1 MLLAAASAALSA
13 SSMGCSS
20 GHKTSADAQ
29 VPVMPRTD
37 VEGLER
43 LINLPCRPIEVKW
56 TTAAQPG
63 RDDWSLRV
71 LLRVSADD
79 LQQIL
84 KRADD
89 SGERRAH
96 MSPEQLAWMPE
107 TVRSETKASDAKAG
121 LIQVDAIP
129 ISVDQFAA
137 PSKSP
142 LLQGTAL
149 VFEKHNLVYLGLYT
163 M

>member
-1 MLLAAASAALSA
+1 
-13 SSMGCSS
+13 
-20 GHKTSADAQ
+20 
-29 VPVMPRTD
+29 MPRTD

-56 TTAAQPG
+56 TTATQPG

-84 KRADD
+84 KRAGDD
-89 SGERRAH
+89 SSTRKAL

-107 TVRSETKASDAKAG
+107 PVRSETDTSGAKAG

-142 LLQGTAL
+142 LIQGTAL